1 MQHPHILLMKR
12 LILMAFVV
20 LIMCVLIG
28 PQSTHSATQLC
39 GKYDSVDVKSSGKTR
54 FIVQNNIWGASTS
67 QCMAVTGSSFKS
79 TSANHNKSTSG
90 PPASYPSIYK
100 GCHWAKCTD
109 QSINPDFPT
118 KVSQIQSV
126 PSSWS
131 VKTPN
136 TSGDAWNVAYDI
148 WFNKSSYTSG
158 QPNGAELMIWLKS
171 DGGVQPAGTRVGTVS
186 IAGATW
192 EVWYEHIGWNYIAY
206 RRTTPTNSINA
217 NLMPFINDARSR
229 GYISNDWYLTAAEAG
244 FEIWKKGAG
253 LESTSFDVSI
263 KRN

>member
-90 PPASYPSIYK
+90 PPAS
-100 GCHWAKCTD
+100 
-109 QSINPDFPT
+109 
-118 KVSQIQSV
+118 
-126 PSSWS
+126 
-131 VKTPN
+131 
-136 TSGDAWNVAYDI
+136 
-148 WFNKSSYTSG
+148 
-158 QPNGAELMIWLKS
+158 
-171 DGGVQPAGTRVGTVS
+171 
-186 IAGATW
+186 
-192 EVWYEHIGWNYIAY
+192 
-206 RRTTPTNSINA
+206 
-217 NLMPFINDARSR
+217 
-229 GYISNDWYLTAAEAG
+229 
-244 FEIWKKGAG
+244 
-253 LESTSFDVSI
+253 
-263 KRN
+263 